1 VRAPLLSSLRPRPHT
16 EDRLRRRRALVI
28 RFPPRAIHTIVVC
41 KNRDDGG
48 WITLANGHGWV
59 FGSLADAQL
68 EARWLARNLNLPIAE
83 SSP

>member
-1 VRAPLLSSLRPRPHT
+1 MRAPVLPCLRQRNDRTAFRHSL
-16 EDRLRRRRALVI
+16 VV
-28 RFPPRAIHTIVVC
+28 RFPPRRIRAVVICRARDGDGWLAIV
-41 KNRDDGG
+41 
-48 WITLANGHGWV
+48 NGHGWV